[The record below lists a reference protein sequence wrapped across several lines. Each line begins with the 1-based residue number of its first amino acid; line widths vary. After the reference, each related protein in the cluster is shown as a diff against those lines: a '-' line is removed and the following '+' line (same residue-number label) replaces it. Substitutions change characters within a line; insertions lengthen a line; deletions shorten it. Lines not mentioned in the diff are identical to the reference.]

1 MAKRATT
8 KIETPSNSKLIIS
21 KSDFKSQIEER
32 IQSGEELTKRSIQNS
47 NDLELLQKDFRL
59 WSDYNSELLKQSF
72 DNPNNEYLKEYLT
85 YQDVIKYKSKNENIK
100 KRVANKEPCP
110 CNCGQRLGKCKN
122 KLNIKN

>member
-47 NDLELLQKDFRL
+47 NDLE
-59 WSDYNSELLKQSF
+59 
-72 DNPNNEYLKEYLT
+72 
-85 YQDVIKYKSKNENIK
+85 I
-100 KRVANKEPCP
+100 
-110 CNCGQRLGKCKN
+110 
-122 KLNIKN
+122 